1 MRMKIYI
8 VEKTDKSV
16 RLGLKN
22 ADVTIIQPLMD
33 MLYKNP
39 NVVLVRYIE
48 DHPELEDKV
57 LFVQVSE
64 GDPLTIIKES
74 ADELSEYFS
83 ELKS

>member
-8 VEKTDKSV
+8 VEKTDNSV

-64 GDPLTIIKES
+64 GDPLTIVKES